1 MAKCKMQR
9 IEIAALFSD
18 SKKIVERLQR
28 RGVVEICDNTDEALV
43 RVNTQAT
50 IAVFEKNLNLA
61 VQSREILEKYAPSKA
76 SLLDSL
82 KGKRALST
90 DDFGKQADEADRLMK
105 KCYEITSLEKQLHDA
120 GEEIVRLRTQMD
132 ALEPWRKLDRA
143 MTPLATRRTRSFTG
157 AIPGF
162 HTAEELTA
170 RLREAEDGLTAFEL
184 EVVYASKEQTCLWVI
199 CLDETARRAE
209 DALREM
215 GFSRPSDP
223 AKALPEQRVRA
234 MQKRVGE
241 CEAALEKARESVKAY
256 SDSRQELEFLIDYFT
271 MRKEKYEMI
280 GRLGMTKKTVVMEGY
295 IPQKAVD
302 RLVRELEG
310 RYPVAISVFE
320 PGEDEDVP
328 VLLENNGFSS
338 PMEPITAMYALP
350 AKKDIDPSP
359 VMAVFYYL
367 FFGLM
372 LSDAGYGCL
381 MVLVSAVALKKFQL
395 ESTMRK
401 TMKMFLYSGISTI
414 FWGAMFGTWFGDI
427 VPVIFTNFL
436 NKPAPEMALWFNP
449 VNDPMKLLL
458 FSLGL
463 GILHLFLGL
472 GVHFYQLWTAGKRW
486 DAFCDVVP
494 VSLLVLGAAPV
505 GAGLLTQ
512 VPGGLKTAGTYALAA
527 GVALIILTAGRS
539 SKNILARLGGGLYGL
554 YNAASGYLSD
564 VLSYSRLLALG
575 LATGVI
581 GQVVNLL
588 GTIPQNMAVKSAL
601 LAFVFIVG
609 HSMNMAIN
617 LLGAYVHTNRLQ
629 YVELFSKFYEGGGRA
644 FQPFAVHTKYVKF
657 KEETYHE

>member
-1 MAKCKMQR
+1 MAKCKMKR
-9 IEIAALFSD
+9 IEIAALLSD

-28 RGVVEICDNTDEALV
+28 RGVVEICDNTDEELV

-50 IAVFEKNLNLA
+50 IALFEKNLNLA
-61 VQSREILEKYAPSKA
+61 EQALEILARHAPVKT

-82 KGKRALST
+82 RGKRELST
-90 DDFGKQADEADRLMK
+90 DAFGKQANEADRLMK
-105 KCYEITSLEKQLHDA
+105 KCYDINSLEKQIHDA
-120 GEEIVRLRTQMD
+120 SEEMVRLRTQMD
-132 ALEPWRKLDRA
+132 ALEPWRALDEQMAPR
-143 MTPLATRRTRSFTG
+143 ATRRTRSFTG
-157 AIPGF
+157 SLPGL
-162 HTAEELTA
+162 HTAEELLA
-170 RLREAEDGLTAFEL
+170 ELREADGTLTALEL
-184 EVVYASKEQTCLWVI
+184 EVVSATREQTCLWVI
-199 CLDETARRAE
+199 CLDEIAHKAE
-209 DALREM
+209 DALRDL

-223 AKALPEQRVRA
+223 AREPPEQRVRA
-234 MQKRVGE
+234 MQVRTGE
-241 CEAALEKARESVKAY
+241 CEAAAQQARESIQAFAG
-256 SDSRQELEFLIDYFT
+256 SREELEFLIDYFT

-280 GRLGMTKKTVVMEGY
+280 GRLGMTKQTVILEGY
-295 IPQKAVD
+295 LPQKAVD
-302 RLVRELEG
+302 RLVRELES
-310 RYPVAISVFE
+310 RYAAAITVSE

-328 VLLENNGFSS
+328 VLLENNGFAS

-359 VMAVFYYL
+359 IMAVFYYL

-395 ESTMRK
+395 EGSLRK
-401 TMKMFLYSGISTI
+401 TMKMFLYSGVSTI
-414 FWGAMFGTWFGDI
+414 FWGALFGTWFGDI
-427 VPVIFTNFL
+427 VPVICTNFL
-436 NKPAPEMALWFNP
+436 HRPAPRMALWFDP
-449 VNDPMKLLL
+449 VSDPMKLLL

-486 DAFCDVVP
+486 DAFCDVIP
-494 VSLLVLGAAPV
+494 VCLLVLGAAPV
-505 GAGLLTQ
+505 GAGLLTE
-512 VPGGLKTAGTYALAA
+512 VPGSLKSAGLSVLIA

-539 SKNILARLGGGLYGL
+539 AKNLFARLGGGFYGL
-554 YNAASGYLSD
+554 YNVASGYLSD

-588 GTIPQNMAVKSAL
+588 GTIPQNPAVKAVL
-601 LAFVFIVG
+601 LIFVFIVG

-657 KEETYHE
+657 KEDAS